1 MHTGV
6 KLLLYLAS
14 IHNVLSYIEFNY
26 FRFRHYAYCDLLAN
40 IPLTKKKKQKKKQIT
55 YMRVQNPNK
64 QSGQEIE
71 ECKKT
76 KKPASWGK
84 SAMRC

>member
-1 MHTGV
+1 
-6 KLLLYLAS
+6 
-14 IHNVLSYIEFNY
+14 
-26 FRFRHYAYCDLLAN
+26 
-40 IPLTKKKKQKKKQIT
+40 
-55 YMRVQNPNK
+55 MRVQNPNK

-71 ECKKT
+71 ERKKT